1 MSAWVVWAPILTAVA
16 GGAGALAVLEWRRR
30 RRWAAED
37 DGYDPILPP
46 PVFPP
51 ALLGTPVITSDL
63 APRGSGYV
71 MNGEHGRVLVLH
83 PDDLERIKRPGRPRP
98 LPYPRPLWPNTAT
111 TAAAAGEVW
120 GTSSRLPLT
129 DDDGGRRGD

>member
-37 DGYDPILPP
+37 DAYQPILPP

-51 ALLGTPVITSDL
+51 ALLGTPVITSDH

-83 PDDLERIKRPGRPRP
+83 PDDLERITRPGRRP
-98 LPYPRPLWPNTAT
+98 LPYPRWPNTAA

-120 GTSSRLPLT
+120 DACAAYLPPLE
-129 DDDGGRRGD
+129 DDEGGRRGD